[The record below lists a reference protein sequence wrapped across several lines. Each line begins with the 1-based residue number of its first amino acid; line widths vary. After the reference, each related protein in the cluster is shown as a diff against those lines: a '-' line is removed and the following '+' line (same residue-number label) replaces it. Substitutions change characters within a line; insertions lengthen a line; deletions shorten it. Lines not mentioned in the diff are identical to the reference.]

1 MTQQQ
6 IVLIVLA
13 VVIILAGIFL
23 AVKGKPSMIRER
35 FASGVSPENER
46 KFMMTIGGA
55 VSVMGLDLLILQL
68 LSLRMKLSSEQTLL
82 VLGAGLV
89 VFVAIILIGQKY
101 YRREGDRSYVKLF
114 LCRHGRISGSSSQIF
129 TEPHS
134 CTG

>member
-13 VVIILAGIFL
+13 AVIILAGIFL

-55 VSVMGLDLLILQL
+55 VSVMGLDLLVLQL
-68 LSLRMKLSSEQTLL
+68 LSLRMELSSEQTLL
-82 VLGAGLV
+82 VLGVGLV

-101 YRREGDRSYVKLF
+101 YRR
-114 LCRHGRISGSSSQIF
+114 
-129 TEPHS
+129 
-134 CTG
+134 

>member
-13 VVIILAGIFL
+13 AVIILAGIFF

-55 VSVMGLDLLILQL
+55 VSVMGLDLLVLQL
-68 LSLRMKLSSEQTLL
+68 LSLRMELSSEQTLL
-82 VLGAGLV
+82 VLGVGLV

-101 YRREGDRSYVKLF
+101 YRR
-114 LCRHGRISGSSSQIF
+114 
-129 TEPHS
+129 
-134 CTG
+134 

>member
-13 VVIILAGIFL
+13 AVIILAGIFL

-82 VLGAGLV
+82 VLGEGLV

-101 YRREGDRSYVKLF
+101 YRR
-114 LCRHGRISGSSSQIF
+114 
-129 TEPHS
+129 
-134 CTG
+134 

>member
-13 VVIILAGIFL
+13 AVIILAGIFL

-55 VSVMGLDLLILQL
+55 VSVMGLDLLVLQL
-68 LSLRMKLSSEQTLL
+68 LSLRMELSSEQTLL

-89 VFVAIILIGQKY
+89 MFVAIILIGQ
-101 YRREGDRSYVKLF
+101 
-114 LCRHGRISGSSSQIF
+114 
-129 TEPHS
+129 
-134 CTG
+134 

>member
-13 VVIILAGIFL
+13 AVIILAGIFL

-68 LSLRMKLSSEQTLL
+68 LSLRMKLSSEQTL
-82 VLGAGLV
+82 
-89 VFVAIILIGQKY
+89 
-101 YRREGDRSYVKLF
+101 
-114 LCRHGRISGSSSQIF
+114 
-129 TEPHS
+129 
-134 CTG
+134 

>member
-13 VVIILAGIFL
+13 AVIILAGIFL

-82 VLGAGLV
+82 VLGA
-89 VFVAIILIGQKY
+89 
-101 YRREGDRSYVKLF
+101 
-114 LCRHGRISGSSSQIF
+114 
-129 TEPHS
+129 
-134 CTG
+134 

>member
-13 VVIILAGIFL
+13 AVIILAGIFL

-82 VLGAGLV
+82 VLGARLV

-101 YRREGDRSYVKLF
+101 YRR
-114 LCRHGRISGSSSQIF
+114 
-129 TEPHS
+129 
-134 CTG
+134 